1 MLKIRIFALVDTMK
15 KVIAYLLMPRIIN
28 VATIEKIAVTLVLTL
43 WWLFGPV
50 VGYGDVLEGGRY
62 GVTAQSA
69 GITDVL
75 MPHVLYMVS
84 HASFWHLLG
93 NIYVLW
99 LVNGRLFLLRAL
111 AIGFVCSWLP
121 GVGSIWE
128 IVNNEPVALTVGFSG
143 VLFAIFGNK
152 WGHYCVGQHKGRISR
167 RGRVL
172 DEQRTAISAERLK
185 RFCTHV
191 LPFAVIG
198 FFIPHLNWTI
208 HLYCLT
214 AGFFV
219 GMLDGY
225 NTKYIKA

>member
-1 MLKIRIFALVDTMK
+1 MK
-15 KVIAYLLMPRIIN
+15 KVIDYLLRPRIIK
-28 VATIEKIAVTLVLTL
+28 VATIEKIVVTMVLTA

-62 GVTAQSA
+62 
-69 GITDVL
+69 VL
-75 MPHVLYMVS
+75 EQDKDMADIVMPHVLYMVS
-84 HASFWHLLG
+84 HANFWHLLG

-99 LVNGRLFLLRAL
+99 LVSNRLYLWRAL
-111 AIGFVCSWLP
+111 VIAFLCSWLP

-143 VLFAIFGNK
+143 VLFAIFGIK
-152 WGHYCVGQHKGRISR
+152 WGFWCVGQHKGRISR
-167 RGRVL
+167 KGRVL
-172 DEQRTAISAERLK
+172 DEQRTAISPERLK

-191 LPFAVIG
+191 VPFAVIG

-219 GMLDGY
+219 GMLRGY
-225 NTKYIKA
+225 NRKWIKA

>member
-1 MLKIRIFALVDTMK
+1 MKLKQFYFINLATVE
-15 KVIAYLLMPRIIN
+15 KVVMT
-28 VATIEKIAVTLVLTL
+28 VVLTL

-50 VGYGDVLEGGRY
+50 VGYGDILEGGP
-62 GVTAQSA
+62 A
-69 GITDVL
+69 GNPTGTIVETV

-93 NIYVLW
+93 NVFVLW
-99 LVNGRLFLLRAL
+99 MVNGRLFLWRAL
-111 AIGFVCSWLP
+111 AIAFLCSWLP

-143 VLFAIFGNK
+143 VLFAIYGIK
-152 WGHYCVGQHKGRISR
+152 WGHYCVGVHKGKVSR
-167 RGRVL
+167 RGRLL
-172 DEQRTAISAERLK
+172 DEQRTAISPKRLK

-191 LPFAVIG
+191 VPFAMIG
-198 FFIPHLNWTI
+198 FLIPHLNWTI

-219 GMLDGY
+219 GMLAGY
-225 NTKYIKA
+225 NTKYINA

>member
-1 MLKIRIFALVDTMK
+1 MEGRGEKTTNEEISMKLKQFYFINLATVEKVVMTM
-15 KVIAYLLMPRIIN
+15 
-28 VATIEKIAVTLVLTL
+28 VLTL

-50 VGYGDVLEGGRY
+50 VGYGDILEGGP
-62 GVTAQSA
+62 A
-69 GITDVL
+69 GNPTGTIVEIV

-93 NIYVLW
+93 NVFVLW
-99 LVNGRLFLLRAL
+99 MVNGRLFLWRAL
-111 AIGFVCSWLP
+111 AIAFLCSWLP

-143 VLFAIFGNK
+143 VLFAIFGIK
-152 WGHYCVGQHKGRISR
+152 WGHYCVGQHKGKISR
-167 RGRVL
+167 KGRVL
-172 DEQRTAISAERLK
+172 DEQRTALSEKRLK

-198 FFIPHLNWTI
+198 FFVPHLNWTI

-225 NTKYIKA
+225 NTKWIKA